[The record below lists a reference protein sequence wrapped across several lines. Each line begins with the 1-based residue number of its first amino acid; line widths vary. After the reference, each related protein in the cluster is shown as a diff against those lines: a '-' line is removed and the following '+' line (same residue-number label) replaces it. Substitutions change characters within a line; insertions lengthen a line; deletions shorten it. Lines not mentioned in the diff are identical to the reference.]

1 MRHLSEGTLRRIYD
15 EPLAMA
21 GTEQAH
27 YEDCAACK
35 ARFETVAN
43 LSRSTAALFA
53 LPAFEVE
60 ARPALARLNRRIREE
75 ESRRPVR
82 WHERLLSRTPRLR
95 PLAAPIL
102 VVVLAIGLLAGFSAT
117 GVLPSLIKV
126 FEPRSFA
133 PVSVSPSGL
142 PTSAVLLDFGT
153 TSWTPGPPKGE
164 QVADAAGATALSGLP
179 VLMPASLPQ
188 GVSGPVTYG
197 VIGHTTGT
205 LTLDGARLRASAASH
220 NVKIKPMPAALDH
233 STIYVSGGP
242 ALVELWGA
250 PVQGSTGAPTGA
262 PTLVIAQT
270 RVPTVESTGAS
281 TQQLEDYLLSQ
292 PGVPPELAAQLRAIK
307 DPSTTLPIPIP
318 AGFATTK
325 PISINGVQGLLID
338 AGIAAGVVWE
348 KGNVIYAVGGQLTPD
363 QVIALATSLH

>member
-15 EPLAMA
+15 EPLALA
-21 GTEQAH
+21 AAEQSH
-27 YEDCAACK
+27 YEDCAVCK
-35 ARFETVAN
+35 ARFETAAR
-43 LSRSTAALFA
+43 LSRSTAALLA

-82 WHERLLSRTPRLR
+82 WHERFLSGVSGLR
-95 PLAAPIL
+95 QLAAPVMVL
-102 VVVLAIGLLAGFSAT
+102 VLAIGLLAGFSAT
-117 GVLPSLIKV
+117 GVLPSLLKV
-126 FEPRSFA
+126 FEPHSFA
-133 PVSVSPSGL
+133 PVSVSPSSFPNGAAL
-142 PTSAVLLDFGT
+142 LLDYGT
-153 TSWTPGPPKGE
+153 TSWTPGPPKAE
-164 QVADAAGATALSGLP
+164 QVADAAGASALSGLP
-179 VLMPASLPQ
+179 VLMPASLPP

-197 VIGHTTGT
+197 VIGHATGT
-205 LTLDGARLRASAASH
+205 LTLDGARLRASAANH
-220 NVKIKPMPAALDH
+220 NVKVKPMPAALDH

-250 PVQGSTGAPTGA
+250 PVPGESGA

-292 PGVPPELAAQLRAIK
+292 PGVPPDFAAQLRAIK

-318 AGFATTK
+318 AGFATSR
-325 PISINGVQGLLID
+325 PVSINGVQGLLVD

-348 KGNVIYAVGGQLTPD
+348 KNNVIYAVGGQLTPD
-363 QVIALATSLH
+363 QVISLATSLH

>member
-1 MRHLSEGTLRRIYD
+1 
-15 EPLAMA
+15 MA
-21 GTEQAH
+21 AADQAH
-27 YEDCAACK
+27 YADCAACK

-53 LPAFEVE
+53 LPALEVQ
-60 ARPALARLNRRIREE
+60 ARPALARLNSRIREE

-82 WHERLLSRTPRLR
+82 WYERLAGRPDLR
-95 PLAAPIL
+95 SIAAPVL
-102 VVVLAIGLLAGFSAT
+102 VVVLVIGLLAGFSAT

-126 FEPRSFA
+126 FEPHSFA
-133 PVSVSPSGL
+133 PVSVSPSSIPSG
-142 PTSAVLLDFGT
+142 AVLLDFGT
-153 TSWTPGPPKGE
+153 TSWSPGPPQAE
-164 QVADAAGATALSGLP
+164 QVADPAGATALSGLT

-205 LTLDGARLRASAASH
+205 LTLDAARLRASAASH

-250 PVQGSTGAPTGA
+250 PAQGGTGA

-270 RVPTVESTGAS
+270 RVPTVESSGAS

-348 KGNVIYAVGGQLTPD
+348 KGNVIYAVGGQLTPA